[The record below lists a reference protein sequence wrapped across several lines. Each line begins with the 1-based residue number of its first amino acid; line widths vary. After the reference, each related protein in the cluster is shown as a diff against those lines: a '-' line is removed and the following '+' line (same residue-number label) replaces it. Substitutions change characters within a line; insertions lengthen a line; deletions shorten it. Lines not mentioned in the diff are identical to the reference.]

1 MNISEIVILLLIY
14 SVLFIF
20 FVVPSS
26 KIEQI
31 KLDKEQLTFSS
42 VFKATLAKLLIQ
54 KKALFALALLGFAL
68 YTVWS
73 SYTGEEWH
81 YNDHSGYSPISYHLP
96 ALLTIGGV
104 VVYSVVLFL
113 TIGYV
118 RTIKKIKNTKYQA

>member
-1 MNISEIVILLLIY
+1 MIISEIVILLLIY

-54 KKALFALALLGFAL
+54 KKHYLL
-68 YTVWS
+68 
-73 SYTGEEWH
+73 
-81 YNDHSGYSPISYHLP
+81 
-96 ALLTIGGV
+96 
-104 VVYSVVLFL
+104 
-113 TIGYV
+113 
-118 RTIKKIKNTKYQA
+118 